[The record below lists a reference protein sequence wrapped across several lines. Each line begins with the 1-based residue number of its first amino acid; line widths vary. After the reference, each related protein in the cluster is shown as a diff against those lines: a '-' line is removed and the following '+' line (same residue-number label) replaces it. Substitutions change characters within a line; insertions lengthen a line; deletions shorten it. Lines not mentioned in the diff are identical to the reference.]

1 LLGFA
6 IPINFEFSNLVYINY
21 INKNDE
27 TTISRYNFK
36 SKEEEILIQFKQ
48 PYSNHNGGMMAFGP
62 EGYLYIGVGDG
73 GNSGDPNNYAQNIN
87 NYFGSLLRI
96 DISVDKGYII
106 PKSNPF
112 INKNNAKP
120 EIWSYG
126 LRNPWR
132 FSFDRLT
139 GDLYIGDVGQ
149 NSWEEIN
156 FQNATSSGGE
166 NYGWNYYEG
175 LEKFNNNEPNN
186 KPNKTTKPIY
196 TYSNDANVY
205 KVILGI
211 NEIDVSGCS
220 ITGGYVYRGSKIPS
234 LYGHY
239 IFSDYCTGKIWSF
252 KYESNQLNSFLDLT
266 DMINIENGEKTI
278 YVSSLGEDADG
289 ELYFVD
295 YNGNIFKMINP
306 KIKE

>member
-1 LLGFA
+1 
-6 IPINFEFSNLVYINY
+6 
-21 INKNDE
+21 
-27 TTISRYNFK
+27 
-36 SKEEEILIQFKQ
+36 
-48 PYSNHNGGMMAFGP
+48 MAFGP
-62 EGYLYIGVGDG
+62 EGFLYIGVGDG
-73 GNSGDPNNYAQNIN
+73 GSSGDPNNYAQNIN
-87 NYFGSLLRI
+87 NFLGSILRI
-96 DISVDKGYII
+96 DISVDKGYLI

-175 LEKFNNNEPNN
+175 LEKFNNNEYSN
-186 KPNKTTKPIY
+186 KPDKTTKPIY

-211 NEIDVSGCS
+211 SEIDVSGCS
-220 ITGGYVYRGSKIPS
+220 ITGGYVYRGSKIPY

-239 IFSDYCTGKIWSF
+239 IFSDYCTGRIWSF
-252 KYESNQLNSFLDLT
+252 KYEANQLNSFMDLT
-266 DMINIENGEKTI
+266 EMINIENGEKTI

-295 YNGNIFKMINP
+295 YNGGIFKMIDS